1 MFRFFPHCL
10 LDTLLRSPSGKI
22 KMFLMGIRSMYSSY
36 VPLGLYTTLY
46 FQAFVSHYRENKEKL
61 DAAHL
66 RKAAQ
71 IVCNIM
77 RIIHRKTTG
86 HISLQFLRVF

>member
-1 MFRFFPHCL
+1 MSVLIC
-10 LDTLLRSPSGKI
+10 I
-22 KMFLMGIRSMYSSY
+22 Q
-36 VPLGLYTTLY
+36 LYTSKI
-46 FQAFVSHYRENKEKL
+46 FVSHYRGNKEKL

-77 RIIHRKTTG
+77 RIIHRKATG
-86 HISLQFLRVF
+86 HISSIFACFLVTA